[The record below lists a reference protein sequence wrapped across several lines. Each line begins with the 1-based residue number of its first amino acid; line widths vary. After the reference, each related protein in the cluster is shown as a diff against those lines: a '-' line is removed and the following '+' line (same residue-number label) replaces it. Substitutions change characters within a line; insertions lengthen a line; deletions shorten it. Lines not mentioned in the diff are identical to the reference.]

1 MEIYFSIACGV
12 SAWYKCLLWKRY
24 SPHRNKANFPIDG
37 NSLTKQPH
45 NILILNGPNLN
56 MLGVRE
62 PDVYGFKNLS
72 QIALECEEY
81 ASELGCTIDFR
92 QTNIEGEMVTI
103 IQEAVANSGGSATV
117 AGVIVNGG
125 AYAHT
130 SIALADALRILEV
143 PIIEVHI
150 TNTYRR
156 EPYRHHSY
164 IAETAQ
170 GVICGFGGH
179 GYLLALDAM
188 RALLEE

>member
-1 MEIYFSIACGV
+1 
-12 SAWYKCLLWKRY
+12 L
-24 SPHRNKANFPIDG
+24 P
-37 NSLTKQPH
+37 KQRH

-72 QIALECEEY
+72 AIALECEEH

-92 QTNIEGEMVTI
+92 QSNSEGEMVTI
-103 IQEAVANSGGSATV
+103 VQEAHGAC
-117 AGVIVNGG
+117 AGVIINGG

-130 SIALADALRILEV
+130 SIALHDALKILEA

-150 TNTYRR
+150 SNTYRR
-156 EPYRHHSY
+156 EEYRHHSY
-164 IAETAQ
+164 IAEVAR

-179 GYLLALDAM
+179 GYILALDAM
-188 RALLEE
+188 HALLKDKK

>member
-1 MEIYFSIACGV
+1 LA
-12 SAWYKCLLWKRY
+12 K
-24 SPHRNKANFPIDG
+24 
-37 NSLTKQPH
+37 KQH

-72 QIALECEEY
+72 AIALECEEY
-81 ASELGCTIDFR
+81 ASELGFTLDFR
-92 QTNIEGEMVTI
+92 QTNHEGEVVSA
-103 IQEAVANSGGSATV
+103 IQEAHGNV
-117 AGVIVNGG
+117 AGLIINAG

-130 SIALADALRILEV
+130 SVAIADALRILQV

-150 TNTYRR
+150 TNTFRR
-156 EPYRHHSY
+156 EEYRHHSFV
-164 IAETAQ
+164 AEVAH

-179 GYLLALDAM
+179 GYILALDAL